1 MRSIARWCYSYR
13 RIVVVGWLVLVGAL
27 VGISSAVGTSFDNS
41 LSLPGTD
48 SSKAL
53 RLLTANAPTHA
64 GDAEQIVIAARHG
77 ATLTDAAVRSR
88 AEALFAKLT
97 TMPDVTRIVSPY
109 ASAGAAQVNRDRTVA
124 FATLT
129 LAKATVDYKPADGQ
143 RLIDVA
149 RSFRTDQLDVAVGG
163 PVAAKGKRAT
173 WAAWG
178 SVYLPRCSCCSSSS
192 DRYSPL
198 YCRCC
203 PHCSR
208 CRLR

>member
-1 MRSIARWCYSYR
+1 MAEAVAVRSN
-13 RIVVVGWLVLVGAL
+13 L
-27 VGISSAVGTSFDNS
+27 
-41 LSLPGTD
+41 
-48 SSKAL
+48 AL

-149 RSFRTDQLDVAVGG
+149 RSFAAIYVLIVVFRGPFEELRAKHAVTH
-163 PVAAKGKRAT
+163 A
-173 WAAWG
+173 
-178 SVYLPRCSCCSSSS
+178 LPG
-192 DRYSPL
+192 
-198 YCRCC
+198 
-203 PHCSR
+203 H
-208 CRLR
+208 